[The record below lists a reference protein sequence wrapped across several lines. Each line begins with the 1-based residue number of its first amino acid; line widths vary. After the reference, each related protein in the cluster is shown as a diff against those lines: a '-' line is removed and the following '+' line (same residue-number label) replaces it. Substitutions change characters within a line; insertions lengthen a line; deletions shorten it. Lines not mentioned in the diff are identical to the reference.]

1 MHKQILLASCIFVLT
16 GCIAPHLSPTTYRC
30 ADSPGFPASFN
41 RMTSER
47 TYRLLPGVEPGMT
60 REQVRSI
67 FEELRQDPEIA
78 KGVAFDDSD
87 AEYFY
92 FLAGT
97 CPHLR
102 YRFENNRLVAAGRL
116 GKEAG
121 FWTYIGRNF
130 TETRCDMSQ
139 TRTGEWHWIRTVA
152 KYDQHGHFIGTEKI
166 DDGSLAKGSPGEYR
180 VPAKLSPE
188 EVKAKKEEMKKT
200 EKNGDAPLAERD
212 YCKCTNC

>member
-1 MHKQILLASCIFVLT
+1 MPKKFVLASCILILG
-16 GCIAPHLSPTTYRC
+16 GCMASQLSPTTYRC
-30 ADSPGFPASFN
+30 ADTPGFPLRFN
-41 RMTSER
+41 EMTSESS
-47 TYRLLPGVEPGMT
+47 YRLLPGVEPGMT
-60 REQVRSI
+60 RGQVRSI
-67 FEELRQDPEIA
+67 FEELRQDPQIA
-78 KGVAFDDSD
+78 KGVTLDDSD
-87 AEYFY
+87 PEYLY

-102 YRFENNRLVAAGRL
+102 YRFQNNRLVAAARV

-152 KYDQHGHFIGTEKI
+152 KYDQHGNFIGTEKI
-166 DDGSLAKGSPGEYR
+166 DDGPTAKGSPGEYR
-180 VPAKLSPE
+180 VPANLSPE
-188 EVKAKKEEMKKT
+188 EVKKKKEEMKKSV
-200 EKNGDAPLAERD
+200 PLAERD